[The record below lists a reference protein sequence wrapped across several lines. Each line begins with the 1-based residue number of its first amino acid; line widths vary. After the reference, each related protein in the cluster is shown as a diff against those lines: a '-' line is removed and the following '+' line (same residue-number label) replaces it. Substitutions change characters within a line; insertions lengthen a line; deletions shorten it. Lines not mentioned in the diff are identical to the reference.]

1 MDGGYSLTSSEFF
14 YIVEFKTEAE
24 QVEAERL
31 FDRMKVFTPTNG
43 RFQMDLLEFLLT
55 FTVLSRGTW
64 ENKCQFVFHLMDFD
78 IEDEIA
84 EEELAMVI
92 TLVCD
97 GLQKLKVLQRV
108 PTFQEVNAMAAD
120 GFCMNGISYGSK
132 MNFNQFLNWCVFHAD
147 PLSLLDYISCGLR
160 ARTII
165 HKLNALVQKKKHL
178 LIDPYYT
185 YQLALQCNVQDLESV
200 RVVCGPVVGQV
211 TSNEVRVLYE
221 FNDSVHGTDTTQEY
235 LLHQRSQVFCLPQ

>member
-1 MDGGYSLTSSEFF
+1 MSLSLMDALLALVEELYLLNKRFPLERIQRVWEMYRKWLNPHMMDGGYSLTSSEFF

-147 PLSLLDYISCGLR
+147 PLSLLDYIRYS
-160 ARTII
+160 
-165 HKLNALVQKKKHL
+165 
-178 LIDPYYT
+178 
-185 YQLALQCNVQDLESV
+185 
-200 RVVCGPVVGQV
+200 
-211 TSNEVRVLYE
+211 
-221 FNDSVHGTDTTQEY
+221 F
-235 LLHQRSQVFCLPQ
+235 